1 VLWVWRLS
9 DGIVCYEHVQI
20 AMNFPGVLT
29 LVLLLWSGAA
39 VAHITSTGV
48 AVLDI
53 QGDRLSYRLTLVP
66 EDVDP
71 LYVPILQA
79 AGRGEGQAI
88 AQVEQALRAYARF
101 AIHGEACTPE
111 RAGVQ
116 PAGTRDGKLV
126 LEMVLTCAQ
135 SVGTLWI
142 RDDWPEV
149 LGAHF
154 QTVMTVNVARRIA
167 GQFVFLD
174 DRREATLELH
184 VAPVGGWTSFI
195 LMGAEHML
203 GGPDH
208 LLFLLALL
216 ALSRG
221 LWSTVK
227 IVTGF
232 TLAHS
237 ITLSLAT
244 LGWVDVPSRIAEPL
258 IAGSIVWV
266 AVENLV
272 APQSDSRRWLVAAFF
287 GLVHGLGLANGLLEL
302 GLPREALVPALIGFN
317 LGVELGQLLFVAIA
331 LPAIIWASR
340 PGRLTRLPQ
349 VMSLVAAAGGIVWL
363 LLRVFFSP

>member
-1 VLWVWRLS
+1 MPPVVCRLL
-9 DGIVCYEHVQI
+9 GLAALLGLLPGLAWAHV
-20 AMNFPGVLT
+20 
-29 LVLLLWSGAA
+29 
-39 VAHITSTGV
+39 TSTGV
-48 AVLDI
+48 AILDVE
-53 QGDRLSYRLTLVP
+53 GDRLSYRLTLIP
-66 EDVDP
+66 EEADP
-71 LYVPILQA
+71 LYLPILQA
-79 AGRGEGQAI
+79 AGKGERSAI
-88 AQVEQALRAYARF
+88 DQVEQALRAYARI
-101 AIHGEACTPE
+101 AIDGEAC
-111 RAGVQ
+111 Q
-116 PAGTRDGKLV
+116 PGNTVLRVSDGKLE
-126 LEMVLTCAQ
+126 LMMALSCTRSA
-135 SVGTLWI
+135 GTLWI
-142 RDDWPEV
+142 RDDWPDV

-154 QTVMTVNVARRIA
+154 QTVMTVTVARRIA
-167 GQFVFLD
+167 GRFVFLD

-184 VAPVGGWTSFI
+184 AAPVGGWTSFI
-195 LMGAEHML
+195 LMGAEHIL

-244 LGWVDVPSRIAEPL
+244 LGWVDVPSSIVEPL
-258 IAGSIVWV
+258 IAASIVWV
-266 AVENLV
+266 AVENLL
-272 APQSDSRRWLVAAFF
+272 APQRESRRWLVAAFF
-287 GLVHGLGLANGLLEL
+287 GLVHGLGFASGLLEL

-317 LGVELGQLLFVAIA
+317 LGVELGQLLFVAMA

-349 VMSLVAAAGGIVWL
+349 VMSLVAAAAGIVWL